1 MKNNEMTIAIIED
14 EPEMAEGI
22 RLNLEH
28 EGFRTSVVGDG
39 EKGLELIRSTEPS
52 LVLLDL
58 MLPGM
63 DGLEVLRHVRGDRN
77 LVPVLILTAKNQET
91 DIVAGLE
98 AGADD
103 YVCKPFR
110 LAELIARIQA
120 LVRRS
125 LLNPSVAERQEKVV
139 RLDETTV
146 IDFQEYNIRRGEQV
160 FPLSRFEAEILQ
172 YLIERRGSVV
182 SRKDLLQDV
191 WGYSILPQTRTV
203 DNHMARIRKKVE
215 RDSNAPD
222 WIVTVH
228 GIGYRFNTEKP

>member
-1 MKNNEMTIAIIED
+1 MKRNEMLITIIED

-28 EGFRTSVVGDG
+28 EGFRTAVAEEG
-39 EKGLELIRSTEPS
+39 EKGLELIRSDRPA

-63 DGLEVLRHVRGDRN
+63 GGLEVLQRIREGGDWT
-77 LVPVLILTAKNQET
+77 PVLILTAKDQES

-120 LVRRS
+120 LLRRSMREPGEAGEEARLVRLEEGTEIDFREYLVRRGGR
-125 LLNPSVAERQEKVV
+125 E
-139 RLDETTV
+139 
-146 IDFQEYNIRRGEQV
+146 
-160 FPLSRFEAEILQ
+160 FPLSRFEAEILD
-172 YLIERRGSVV
+172 YLLERQGRVV

-203 DNHMARIRKKVE
+203 DNHIARIRKKIE
-215 RDSNAPD
+215 EDSNNPR

-228 GIGYRFNTEKP
+228 GIGYRFNPAGG